1 MRLPVDTS
9 VTQLVSAGSSEP
21 DIDFDTKQHKL
32 RHSSNRQSR
41 GSEGGRAALLDIP
54 GVARAL
60 AVTPRHIQRLV
71 AERRIPFLKVGRFVR
86 FDPGELDLWLE
97 QQRVEV
103 RRSASFSRTTGR

>member
-1 MRLPVDTS
+1 MRLPIDTS
-9 VTQLVSAGSSEP
+9 VTQFVSAESSEP

-32 RHSSNRQSR
+32 HHSSKKQSR
-41 GSEGGRAALLDIP
+41 GSEGARGALLDIP

-60 AVTPRHIQRLV
+60 AVTPRHVQRLV

-103 RRSASFSRTTGR
+103 RRSASFSRTTWR